1 MILSDDFLYSYFQ
14 FISGDMGLPGPEG
27 PPGNRGKKGS
37 PGEPGERGKMGDKG
51 QKGERGYS
59 GMPGP
64 PGPRGEMS
72 RPPKRVAFSVVRSM
86 KLGPVL
92 QDTPITFDKV
102 VTNVGQGFDE
112 YSSHFVCRVNGT
124 YLFMTHI
131 LGQNNKDVY
140 AWIMLNSK
148 HKVPLHGDGRAGY
161 GTGSQ
166 SIILNLQYDDH
177 VWLQLSKDSALLN
190 DYSTFSGYLLF
201 EDTIYAF

>member
-1 MILSDDFLYSYFQ
+1 
-14 FISGDMGLPGPEG
+14 MGLPGPEG

-37 PGEPGERGKMGDKG
+37 PGEPGEQGKMGDKG
-51 QKGERGYS
+51 HKGERGYS
-59 GMPGP
+59 GIPDLRGLEGDVAPSKASGLLRRTEHEARASAARHSHNVRQGGHQRGP
-64 PGPRGEMS
+64 
-72 RPPKRVAFSVVRSM
+72 
-86 KLGPVL
+86 
-92 QDTPITFDKV
+92 
-102 VTNVGQGFDE
+102 GFDE

-124 YLFMTHI
+124 YFFVTHI

-201 EDTIYAF
+201 EDTIYMF